1 MADDVSIIKD
11 PEAERRIQDAA
22 HVLIDLC
29 NAAIPVEGTD
39 DSAKRQRT
47 AQSLSLA
54 VQVIFM
60 VDDLQIDKSH
70 ADRLKGSNMSQERL
84 VTRFFG
90 LGAGIGHAISCIFSP
105 IGQIVAL
112 QSLEKGM
119 QAGQRDR
126 ENMKKGRE

>member
-1 MADDVSIIKD
+1 MADDVGIIKD

-70 ADRLKGSNMSQERL
+70 ADRLKGSNMDQERL

-90 LGAGIGHAISCIFSP
+90 LGAGVGHAVSCIFSP
-105 IGQIVAL
+105 IGQLLAISAF
-112 QSLEKGM
+112 EKGM
-119 QAGQRDR
+119 EAGSGDRDA
-126 ENMKKGRE
+126 MKKGFE